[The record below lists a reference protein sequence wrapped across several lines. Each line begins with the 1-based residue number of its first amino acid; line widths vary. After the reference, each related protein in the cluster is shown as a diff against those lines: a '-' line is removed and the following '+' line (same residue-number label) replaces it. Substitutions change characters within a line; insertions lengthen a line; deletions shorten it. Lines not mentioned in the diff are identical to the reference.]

1 MGIVLQQES
10 YIEEFIIQ
18 VNNSDEENSDQ
29 EDSNSDS
36 NISVWLAEGEC
47 V

>member
-36 NISVWLAEGEC
+36 NISVRLAEGEC